1 MFTFMMTFI
10 CNTSYKV
17 NNSIMKQWM
26 NFDIHKKRKDNCIKI
41 VIVKDCWS
49 FQTEVMNI
57 FLRSM
62 KTKSTL
68 YYFT

>member
-1 MFTFMMTFI
+1 
-10 CNTSYKV
+10 
-17 NNSIMKQWM
+17 MKQWM
-26 NFDIHKKRKDNCIKI
+26 NFDIHKKRKDNYIKI